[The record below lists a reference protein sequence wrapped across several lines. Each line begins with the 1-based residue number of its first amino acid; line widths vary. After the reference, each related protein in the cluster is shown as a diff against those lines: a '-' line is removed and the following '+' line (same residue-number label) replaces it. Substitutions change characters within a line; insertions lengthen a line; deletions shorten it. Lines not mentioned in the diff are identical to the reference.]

1 MAVADSANGNYRVT
15 SSDQERRVR
24 ARRSFGVAV
33 AVLVLCLIAVLIYG
47 WFTLRGA
54 GLSAVALIALG
65 GGVLLTLMLGIGL
78 MSLLFY
84 SHNEGY
90 DDDVGR

>member
-1 MAVADSANGNYRVT
+1 M
-15 SSDQERRVR
+15 
-24 ARRSFGVAV
+24 
-33 AVLVLCLIAVLIYG
+33 LILCLIAVLIYG

-54 GLSAVALIALG
+54 GLSIVALIALG